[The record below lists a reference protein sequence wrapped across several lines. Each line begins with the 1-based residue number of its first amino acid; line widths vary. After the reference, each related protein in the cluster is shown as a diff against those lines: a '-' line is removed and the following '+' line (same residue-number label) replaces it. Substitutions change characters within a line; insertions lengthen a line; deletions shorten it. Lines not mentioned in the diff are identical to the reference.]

1 MKVQKRQRRTNGAL
15 DEEHFYHLEPSGI
28 GCEDSWVHSFFAP
41 HIRKNCL
48 SSDTSPP
55 IFAST
60 KLS

>member
-48 SSDTSPP
+48 SSDTSP
-55 IFAST
+55 
-60 KLS
+60 